1 MMAPMPPFD
10 PAVLPVGLT
19 SRIVPGVNGLDVH
32 VLEAGPRD
40 GPLVL
45 LLHGFPELA
54 YSWRKVMPALAEA
67 GAYVVAP
74 DMRGYGRTTGWI
86 PGSDVAAVGLCNLVR
101 DALALV
107 RALGREH
114 VSMVVGHDFGAMVAP
129 AAGLMRPDVFRSV
142 VIMSAPFGG
151 PPSTPAPPLPYSFA
165 AELAALVPA
174 RKHYHW
180 YYSTAQAALDMDAP
194 PGGVHAFLRA
204 YYHHKS
210 ADWPGNTPHTLR
222 EWSAPELAQLP
233 TYYVMRMEETMPET
247 VAHEMPSTEAI
258 AANRWLTDEELGVYS
273 AEYARTGFAGGL
285 LWYRARTEGVHVRD
299 LATFAGRTLDVPSL
313 FIAGRQDWGV
323 FQKAGDFDAMR
334 RACPGMEGVHLLEGA
349 GHWVQQE
356 QAGEVGRLLAE
367 FFQAHAAP

>member
-1 MMAPMPPFD
+1 MPPFD
-10 PAVLPVGLT
+10 PAMLPSGIA
-19 SRIVPGVNGLDVH
+19 SRILPGVNGLDVH

-40 GPLVL
+40 GPLAL

-67 GAYVVAP
+67 GAHVVAP
-74 DMRGYGRTTGWI
+74 DLRGYGRTTGWQAGHDLA
-86 PGSDVAAVGLCNLVR
+86 PVGLANLVR
-101 DALALV
+101 DAMALV
-107 RALGREH
+107 RALGRGH
-114 VSMVVGHDFGAMVAP
+114 VSMLVGHDFGAMVAP

-151 PPSTPAPPLPYSFA
+151 PPSVPDPPTPYSFA
-165 AELAALVPA
+165 AELAALDPP

-180 YYSTAQAALDMDAP
+180 YYSTPQAAADMDGAP
-194 PGGVHAFLRA
+194 QGVHAFLRA

-210 ADWPGNTPHTLR
+210 ADWPGNAPHTLV
-222 EWSAPELAQLP
+222 EWSATELAKLP
-233 TYYVMRMEETMPET
+233 TYYVMRLDETMPQT
-247 VAHEMPSTEAI
+247 VAHEMPPPDAV
-258 AANRWLTDEELGVYS
+258 AANRWLTEDELRVYS
-273 AEYARTGFAGGL
+273 GEYGRTGFAGGL

-299 LATFAGRTLDVPSL
+299 LATSTGRTLDVPSL

-334 RACPGMEGVHLLEGA
+334 RACPGMEGVHLLDGA

-356 QAGEVGRLLAE
+356 QAAETGRLLAE
-367 FFQAHAAP
+367 FFRAHASP